1 VTRGGGDR
9 RRWLSLLP
17 LREKVSP
24 KATDEGYAPSSC
36 RETPPAPT
44 NPSPPTP
51 LPQGERGARVGARR
65 LLSLRFAAALTLV
78 LATSLLTGIA
88 WTRFEASLGPL
99 DLSPSREGS
108 TIVVDRN
115 RRLLRPFTLPDGR
128 WRLPATTHDVDPRY
142 LAMLIAYEDGR
153 FYDHRG
159 VDARALI
166 RAGAQWL
173 MRGHV
178 VSGGSTLTMQVA
190 RLIEPRSERTLAA
203 KLRQIARALEIERE
217 VGKDGALDRYLT
229 LAPFGG
235 NLEGVRA
242 ASLAWFGKEPLRLTV
257 AEAALLVALPQS
269 PEARRPD
276 RFPNAARA
284 ARDRVLDRVA
294 ARGVIGVDDAA
305 AAKCEPVPEARLA
318 FPALA
323 AHAAEE
329 AIAADPKAEIV
340 KLSIDA
346 RLQASLEALLKVSVA
361 RLGPKLS
368 GAIVVIDNSTGEI
381 RARVGSPDFA
391 DASRDGAIDMS
402 RVPRSPGSALKPFI
416 YALAF
421 EQGLAHP
428 ETMLFDRPMRYG
440 AYAPQNFNLG
450 YEGAVTARRALQQS
464 LNLPAIEL
472 LADLG
477 PATFLARL
485 HGAGAEIAL
494 PKDTPIGLAIGLGG
508 LGVTL
513 TDIARLYA
521 GFARGGEAPA
531 LVERL
536 GSPPVIGERRVTD
549 PVAAFY
555 VTDILRGAPPPANA
569 LKGRIAFKTGTS
581 YGFRDA
587 LAIGFD
593 RGTTIAVW
601 VGRPDNGPTPGLI
614 GREAAAPILFDAFER
629 LGRDIEPIRPPD
641 GVLRAGVTADLPPPL
656 RRLRQEAPK
665 TMAATETTALKIA
678 FPPDGA
684 RIDLGLN
691 EGARDT
697 RLALK
702 ALGGAPP
709 FAWFVNGEPVGEPDL
724 RRQSAWKPDGAGFAR
739 VSVTDANGASDA
751 VTVRLE

>member
-1 VTRGGGDR
+1 MVRVPR
-9 RRWLSLLP
+9 P
-17 LREKVSP
+17 IFIAVA
-24 KATDEGYAPSSC
+24 AT
-36 RETPPAPT
+36 
-44 NPSPPTP
+44 
-51 LPQGERGARVGARR
+51 
-65 LLSLRFAAALTLV
+65 AALLFLAV
-78 LATSLLTGIA
+78 LAADLALS
-88 WTRFEASLGPL
+88 RYEASLPPL
-99 DLSPSREGS
+99 DLSASREGS

-115 RRLLRPFTLPDGR
+115 GRLLRPFTLPDGR

-142 LAMLIAYEDGR
+142 LKMLTAYEDGR
-153 FYDHRG
+153 FYEHRG
-159 VDARALI
+159 VDLRALI

-173 MRGHV
+173 ARGHV

-190 RLIEPRSERTLAA
+190 RLIEPRGERTLAA
-203 KLRQIARALEIERE
+203 KLRQIGRAFEIERE
-217 VGKDGALDRYLT
+217 VGKEGVLDRYLM

-276 RFPNAARA
+276 RSPETARA
-284 ARDRVLDRVA
+284 ARDRVLDRVC
-294 ARGVIGVDDAA
+294 ARGAISGEDAA
-305 AAKCEPVPEARLA
+305 AAKRELIPEARLA

-329 AIAADPKAEIV
+329 AVAADPKAKVIR
-340 KLSIDA
+340 LSIDA
-346 RLQASLEALLKVSVA
+346 RLQAKLETLLRTSVA

-368 GAIVVIDNSTGEI
+368 AAIVVIDNAAGEI
-381 RARVGSPDFA
+381 RARIGSPDHD

-402 RVPRSPGSALKPFI
+402 REPRSPGSALKPFI

-428 ETMLFDRPMRYG
+428 ETVLDDRPMRYG

-450 YEGAVTARRALQQS
+450 YEGTVTARKALQQS

-472 LADLG
+472 LADVG

-485 HGAGAEIAL
+485 HGAGASIAL

-531 LVERL
+531 LTERL
-536 GSPPVIGERRVTD
+536 GSPPIIEPRRVTD
-549 PVAAFY
+549 PVAAWY
-555 VTDILRGAPPPANA
+555 VDDILRGAPPPANA

-587 LAIGFD
+587 LAVGFD

-629 LGRDIEPIRPPD
+629 LGRDVEPIRPPK
-641 GVLRAGVTADLPPPL
+641 GVLRASLTADLPPPL
-656 RRLRQEAPK
+656 RHLRQDAPK
-665 TMAATETTALKIA
+665 TVAATQTAALRIA

-684 RIDLGLN
+684 RIDLGLSD
-691 EGARDT
+691 GAPDAQ
-697 RLALK
+697 LALK
-702 ALGGAPP
+702 ALGGVPP
-709 FAWFVNGEPVGEPDL
+709 LSWFVNGQPVGEAEL

-739 VSVTDANGASDA
+739 VSVVDAKGASDA

>member
-1 VTRGGGDR
+1 MRPPR
-9 RRWLSLLP
+9 IPRPILLA
-17 LREKVSP
+17 LAAAAV
-24 KATDEGYAPSSC
+24 
-36 RETPPAPT
+36 
-44 NPSPPTP
+44 
-51 LPQGERGARVGARR
+51 
-65 LLSLRFAAALTLV
+65 LLAAALAAGV
-78 LATSLLTGIA
+78 S
-88 WTRFEASLGPL
+88 WTRYAASLGPL
-99 DLSPSREGS
+99 DLAASREGS
-108 TIVVDRN
+108 TVVVDRHG
-115 RRLLRPFTLPDGR
+115 RLLRPFTLPDGR

-142 LAMLIAYEDGR
+142 LAMLVAYEDGR

-159 VDARALI
+159 VDPRALI

-173 MRGHV
+173 ARGHV

-190 RLIEPRSERTLAA
+190 RLIEPRPERTLAA
-203 KLRQIARALEIERE
+203 KMRQIARALEIERE
-217 VGKDGALDRYLT
+217 VGKEGVLDRYLT
-229 LAPFGG
+229 RAPFGG
-235 NLEGVRA
+235 NLEGARA
-242 ASLAWFGKEPLRLTV
+242 ASLAWFGKEPLRLTI

-276 RFPNAARA
+276 RSPVAARA

-294 ARGVIGVDDAA
+294 ARGLISVDDAA
-305 AAKCEPVPEARLA
+305 AAKREPVPEARLA

-329 AIAADPKAEIV
+329 AVAADPQAKTIR
-340 KLSIDA
+340 LSIDA
-346 RLQASLEALLKVSVA
+346 RLQARLETLLKESVA
-361 RLGPKLS
+361 RLGAKLS
-368 GAIVVIDNSTGEI
+368 AAMVVIDNGTGEI
-381 RARVGSPDFA
+381 RARIGSPEHD
-391 DASRDGAIDMS
+391 DAARDGAIDMS
-402 RVPRSPGSALKPFI
+402 RSPRSPGSALKPFI

-440 AYAPQNFNLG
+440 AYAPQNFTLG
-450 YEGAVTARRALQQS
+450 YEGTVTARKALQQS

-472 LADLG
+472 LADVG

-485 HGAGAEIAL
+485 HGAGADIAL
-494 PKDTPIGLAIGLGG
+494 PKDTPVGLAIGLGG
-508 LGVTL
+508 LGITL
-513 TDIARLYA
+513 TDLARLYA

-531 LVERL
+531 LTERL
-536 GSPPVIGERRVTD
+536 GAAPMIEPRRVTD
-549 PVAAFY
+549 PVAAWY
-555 VTDILRGAPPPANA
+555 IDDILRGAPPPANA

-629 LGRDIEPIRPPD
+629 LGRDVEPIRPPK
-641 GVLRAGVTADLPPPL
+641 GVLRASVTADLPPPL
-656 RRLRQEAPK
+656 RHLRNDAPK
-665 TMAATETTALKIA
+665 TMAAAEAPAVKIA

-684 RIDLGLN
+684 RIDLGLS
-691 EGARDT
+691 EGARDVK
-697 RLALK
+697 LALK

-709 FAWFVNGEPVGEPDL
+709 FAWFVNGQPIGDAEL

-739 VSVTDANGASDA
+739 VSVVDAKGASDA
-751 VTVRLE
+751 VVVRLE

>member
-1 VTRGGGDR
+1 MRLPRPILLALAGAAV
-9 RRWLSLLP
+9 LLAASL
-17 LREKVSP
+17 
-24 KATDEGYAPSSC
+24 
-36 RETPPAPT
+36 
-44 NPSPPTP
+44 
-51 LPQGERGARVGARR
+51 
-65 LLSLRFAAALTLV
+65 AAGV
-78 LATSLLTGIA
+78 A
-88 WTRFEASLGPL
+88 WTRYAASLGPL
-99 DLSPSREGS
+99 DLAASREGS
-108 TIVVDRN
+108 TIVVDRSG
-115 RRLLRPFTLPDGR
+115 RLLRPFTLPDGR

-173 MRGHV
+173 ARGHV

-190 RLIEPRSERTLAA
+190 RLIEPRPERTLAA
-203 KLRQIARALEIERE
+203 KLRQIARALEIERA
-217 VGKDGALDRYLT
+217 VGKEGALDRYLT

-242 ASLAWFGKEPLRLTV
+242 ASLAYFGKEPLKLTI
-257 AEAALLVALPQS
+257 AEAALMVALPQS

-276 RFPNAARA
+276 RSPSAARA

-294 ARGVIGVDDAA
+294 ARGVISADDAA
-305 AAKCEPVPEARLA
+305 AAKREPVPEARLA

-329 AIAADPKAEIV
+329 AVAADPKAKIIR
-340 KLSIDA
+340 LSIDA
-346 RLQASLEALLKVSVA
+346 RLQARLEALLRESVA

-368 GAIVVIDNSTGEI
+368 AAMVVIDNATGEI
-381 RARVGSPDFA
+381 RARIGAADYD

-402 RVPRSPGSALKPFI
+402 RSARSPGSALKPFI

-428 ETMLFDRPMRYG
+428 ETVLFDRPMRYG

-450 YEGAVTARRALQQS
+450 YEGTVTARRALQQS

-472 LADLG
+472 LADVG

-513 TDIARLYA
+513 TDLARLYA

-531 LVERL
+531 LIERL
-536 GSPPVIGERRVTD
+536 GSPPVIEPRRVTD
-549 PVAAFY
+549 PVAAYY
-555 VTDILRGAPPPANA
+555 VEEILRGAPPPANA

-587 LAIGFD
+587 LAVGFD

-629 LGRDIEPIRPPD
+629 LGRDVEPIRPPK
-641 GVLRAGVTADLPPPL
+641 GVLTAAVSADLPPPL
-656 RRLRQEAPK
+656 RHLRKDAPK
-665 TMAATETTALKIA
+665 TMAAAEAPALKIA

-684 RIDLGLN
+684 LIDLGLN
-691 EGARDT
+691 EGARDHP
-697 RLALK
+697 LALK

-709 FAWFVNGEPVGEPDL
+709 FTWFVNGEPVGEADL

-739 VSVTDANGASDA
+739 VSVTDAKGASDA
-751 VTVRLE
+751 VVVRLE

>member
-1 VTRGGGDR
+1 MRPPR
-9 RRWLSLLP
+9 IPRPILLAFTAA
-17 LREKVSP
+17 L
-24 KATDEGYAPSSC
+24 A
-36 RETPPAPT
+36 
-44 NPSPPTP
+44 
-51 LPQGERGARVGARR
+51 
-65 LLSLRFAAALTLV
+65 LLLAAALAAGV
-78 LATSLLTGIA
+78 A
-88 WTRFEASLGPL
+88 WTRYAASLGPL
-99 DLSPSREGS
+99 DLAASREGS
-108 TIVVDRN
+108 TVVVDRN
-115 RRLLRPFTLPDGR
+115 GRLLRPFTLPDGR

-142 LAMLIAYEDGR
+142 LAMLVAYEDGR

-159 VDARALI
+159 VDPRALI

-173 MRGHV
+173 ARGHV

-190 RLIEPRSERTLAA
+190 RLIEPRPERTLGA
-203 KLRQIARALEIERE
+203 KMRQIARALEIERA
-217 VGKDGALDRYLT
+217 VGKEGVLDRYLM

-235 NLEGVRA
+235 NLEGARA
-242 ASLAWFGKEPLRLTV
+242 ASLAWFGKEPLRLTI

-276 RFPNAARA
+276 RSPVAARA

-294 ARGVIGVDDAA
+294 AHGLISADEAA
-305 AAKCEPVPEARLA
+305 AAKLEPVPEARLA

-329 AIAADPKAEIV
+329 AIAADPQAKIIR
-340 KLSIDA
+340 LSIDA
-346 RLQASLEALLKVSVA
+346 RLQARLEALLKESVA
-361 RLGPKLS
+361 RLGAKLS
-368 GAIVVIDNSTGEI
+368 AAMVVIDNATGEV
-381 RARVGSPDFA
+381 RARIGSPDHD

-402 RVPRSPGSALKPFI
+402 RSPRSPGSALKPFI

-440 AYAPQNFNLG
+440 AYAPQNFTLG
-450 YEGAVTARRALQQS
+450 YEGTVTARKALQQS
-464 LNLPAIEL
+464 LNLPAIAL
-472 LADLG
+472 LADVG

-485 HGAGAEIAL
+485 HGAGADIAL
-494 PKDTPIGLAIGLGG
+494 PKDTPVGLAIGLGG
-508 LGVTL
+508 LGITL
-513 TDIARLYA
+513 TDLARLYA

-531 LVERL
+531 LIERL
-536 GSPPVIGERRVTD
+536 GAAPMIEPRRVTD
-549 PVAAFY
+549 PVAAWY
-555 VTDILRGAPPPANA
+555 VDDILRGAPPPANA

-629 LGRDIEPIRPPD
+629 LGRDVEPIRPPN
-641 GVLRAGVTADLPPPL
+641 GVLRASVTADLPPPL
-656 RRLRQEAPK
+656 RHLRNDAPK
-665 TMAATETTALKIA
+665 TMAAAEAPALKIA

-684 RIDLGLN
+684 RIDLGLS
-691 EGARDT
+691 EGARDVK
-697 RLALK
+697 LALK

-709 FAWFVNGEPVGEPDL
+709 FAWFVNGRPVGEAEL

-739 VSVTDANGASDA
+739 VSVTDAKGASDA
-751 VTVRLE
+751 VVVRLE

>member
-1 VTRGGGDR
+1 MRLPR
-9 RRWLSLLP
+9 PILLA
-17 LREKVSP
+17 L
-24 KATDEGYAPSSC
+24 
-36 RETPPAPT
+36 
-44 NPSPPTP
+44 
-51 LPQGERGARVGARR
+51 VGAAV
-65 LLSLRFAAALTLV
+65 LLAASLAAGV
-78 LATSLLTGIA
+78 A
-88 WTRFEASLGPL
+88 WTRYAASLGPL
-99 DLSPSREGS
+99 DLPASREGS
-108 TIVVDRN
+108 TIVVDRSG
-115 RRLLRPFTLPDGR
+115 RLLRPFTLPDGR

-153 FYDHRG
+153 FYDHPG

-173 MRGHV
+173 ARGHV

-190 RLIEPRSERTLAA
+190 RLIEPRPERTLAA
-203 KLRQIARALEIERE
+203 KLRQIARALEIERG
-217 VGKDGALDRYLT
+217 VGKEGVLDRYLT

-242 ASLAWFGKEPLRLTV
+242 AALAYFGKEPLKLTI
-257 AEAALLVALPQS
+257 AESALLVALPQS

-276 RFPNAARA
+276 HSPSAARA

-294 ARGVIGVDDAA
+294 ARGVIGADDAA
-305 AAKCEPVPEARLA
+305 AARREPAPEARLA
-318 FPALA
+318 FPSLA

-329 AIAADPKAEIV
+329 AVAADGQAKIIR
-340 KLSIDA
+340 LSIDA
-346 RLQASLEALLKVSVA
+346 RLQARLEALLRESVA

-368 GAIVVIDNSTGEI
+368 AAMVVMDNATGEI
-381 RARVGSPDFA
+381 RARIGAADYD

-402 RVPRSPGSALKPFI
+402 RSARSPGSALKPFI

-428 ETMLFDRPMRYG
+428 ETVLFDRPMRYG

-450 YEGAVTARRALQQS
+450 YEGAVTARKALQQS

-472 LADLG
+472 LADVG

-508 LGVTL
+508 LGITL
-513 TDIARLYA
+513 TDLARLYA

-531 LVERL
+531 LIERL
-536 GSPPVIGERRVTD
+536 GSPPVIEPRRVTD
-549 PVAAFY
+549 PVAAYY
-555 VTDILRGAPPPANA
+555 VEEILRGAPPPANA

-587 LAIGFD
+587 LAVGFD

-629 LGRDIEPIRPPD
+629 LGRDVEPIRPPK
-641 GVLRAGVTADLPPPL
+641 GVLTAAVTADLPPPL
-656 RRLRQEAPK
+656 RHLRNDAPK
-665 TMAATETTALKIA
+665 TMAATETPALKIA

-684 RIDLGLN
+684 LIDLGLT
-691 EGARDT
+691 EGARDG

-709 FAWFVNGEPVGEPDL
+709 FTWFVNGEPVGEADL
-724 RRQSAWKPDGAGFAR
+724 RRQSEWKPDGAGFAR
-739 VSVTDANGASDA
+739 VSVTDAKGESDA
-751 VTVRLE
+751 VVVRLE